1 LDLRSEVICTP
12 RGSPAARNRF
22 LHVPPT
28 QGLQPLPSGL
38 LSLFTLPL
46 GRLVLRSALA
56 EPFVPANRPQNKS
69 PQPASPPPAPP
80 AGSASQTTTTTTR
93 GATEAEE
100 DDDESVDSFLS
111 RRFGDAFARTL
122 GSALVHGIYATDS
135 RVLSVRAAFPVLRES
150 EARGNGSVVWGELGP
165 PAWWGKAQVKEEE
178 EMEEGVIDREW
189 EARFRTSAALFS
201 FKEGME
207 TLVRALVE
215 ALRGFPN
222 VTLRR
227 GAVVRGIGTTTDEDC
242 GNDDRD
248 HDDRRRSFQV
258 RALVSYFFFPWS
270 LML

>member
-1 LDLRSEVICTP
+1 MELRSEVICTP

-46 GRLVLRSALA
+46 GRLVLRSVLA
-56 EPFVPANRPQNKS
+56 EPFVPFNRPQGKS
-69 PQPASPPPAPP
+69 PLPPPPT
-80 AGSASQTTTTTTR
+80 GSVVSQTATTT
-93 GATEAEE
+93 EAN
-100 DDDESVDSFLS
+100 DDESVDSFLS

-122 GSALVHGIYATDS
+122 GSALVHGIYAADS

-150 EARGNGSVVWGELGP
+150 EARGKGSVVWGELGP
-165 PAWWGKAQVKEEE
+165 SAWWVGKAQAQAQGEEE
-178 EMEEGVIDREW
+178 EEEEEDGIDREW
-189 EARFRTSAALFS
+189 EAQFRTLAALFS

-207 TLVRALVE
+207 TLVRALVK

-222 VTLRR
+222 VTLRC
-227 GAVVRGIGTTTDEDC
+227 GAVVRGIDADSDATADADEDC
-242 GNDDRD
+242 GKGDRD
-248 HDDRRRSFQV
+248 HDDRRLSFQV
-258 RALVSYFFFPWS
+258 CDFFFGLVVVW